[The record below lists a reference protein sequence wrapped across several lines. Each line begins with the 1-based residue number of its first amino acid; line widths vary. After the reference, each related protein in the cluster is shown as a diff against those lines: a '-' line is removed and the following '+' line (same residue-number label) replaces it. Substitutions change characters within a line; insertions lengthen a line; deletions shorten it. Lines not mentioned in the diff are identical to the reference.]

1 MMTKRYDIALLFR
14 LWSEGV
20 HVDEIARQLGCAPS
34 SVAKLRQAHK
44 VPNRPRPEKPT
55 IDPTPDE
62 IRDRAAYCRMMRERG
77 TPIGGV

>member
-1 MMTKRYDIALLFR
+1 MMQKYDIALLFA

-34 SVAKLRQAHK
+34 SVAKLRAAHK
-44 VPNRPRPEKPT
+44 IPPRPRPEKPSV
-55 IDPTPDE
+55 DPTPEE